1 MNIEIEQK
9 ENSSNHL
16 LLKAIET
23 KMWIKFSL
31 YWDIDKA
38 INLNKEVPSAVQL
51 ILLDI
56 ADIIQNSAKINAP
69 YQTWNLRWSI
79 TSARERIKQWVV
91 VVWSDVAYARRREFE
106 NYKNPHRKYYL
117 QRWYTDNIAEID
129 RIIQN
134 DLSSE
139 LK

>member
-1 MNIEIEQK
+1 
-9 ENSSNHL
+9 
-16 LLKAIET
+16 
-23 KMWIKFSL
+23 MWIKFSL

-51 ILLDI
+51 ILWDI

-69 YQTWNLRWSI
+69 YDSWHLHWSI
-79 TSARERIKQWVV
+79 TSARERIKQWII

-134 DLSSE
+134 DLSAE